1 MIIIEEYIYGQ
12 QKKVVF
18 LSLRRSKII
27 QAYCPRYPM
36 EGEQ

>member
-1 MIIIEEYIYGQ
+1 MIIIEEYIYDQ
-12 QKKVVF
+12 QKSVF

-27 QAYCPRYPM
+27 QAYCLREPM